1 MQRVAMLSVHTSPL
15 AQPGTG
21 DGGGMNVYVR
31 SLASALARAG
41 VAVDV
46 LTRAEHPDH
55 AESVLV
61 EPGFRVLHVEAG
73 PRAPVDKHLL
83 PDIVGDFCDATRA
96 YIERTGTDYG
106 LLHANYWVSGAVGHR
121 LKHDLGLPL
130 VTTFHTLDR
139 VKAEVGL
146 ADGVALRP
154 RVEAEVVRCADL
166 VVASTFEEH
175 DQLVRYYGADPE
187 RIEIIAPGVDHH
199 VFQPGDRVAARRHL
213 GIGCN
218 PVVLFVG
225 RIQPLKGVD
234 VAVRA
239 LAALRDP
246 SAELVIVGGPSGPD
260 GAHEEASL
268 HALVEELGVAHR
280 VRFVAPQPHDEL
292 VSWYRAA
299 DVCVVPSRTESFGLV
314 ALEAAASGTPV
325 VAANVGGLRSLV
337 AHGETGYLVESRD
350 PADYAAAIERVLALD
365 DPTPMRERAAARSAR
380 FGWGIAAARL
390 RRHYDDLVMRAPV
403 QCR

>member
-46 LTRAEHPDH
+46 LTRAEHPDQ

-83 PDIVGDFCDATRA
+83 PDIVGDFCNATHE
-96 YIERTGTDYG
+96 YIDRTGTEYG

-234 VAVRA
+234 VAARA

-260 GAHEEASL
+260 GAHEEAAL

-337 AHGETGYLVESRD
+337 DHGETGYLVETRD
-350 PADYAAAIERVLALD
+350 PADYAEAIERVLSLD
-365 DPTPMRERAAARSAR
+365 DPSPMRGRAAARSAR

-390 RRHYDDLVMRAPV
+390 RRQYDDLAMRAPV

>member
-46 LTRAEHPDH
+46 LTRADHPDH
-55 AESVLV
+55 PETVVV

-73 PRAPVDKHLL
+73 PREPVALHQL
-83 PDIVGDFCDATRA
+83 PDLVPEFCSTTRA
-96 YIERTGTDYG
+96 MIERTGTEYG

-121 LKHDLGLPL
+121 LKHELGLPL
-130 VTTFHTLDR
+130 VATFHTLDR
-139 VKAEVGL
+139 VKAEAGL

-154 RVEAEVVRCADL
+154 RVEAEVVRCGDL
-166 VVASTFEEH
+166 VVASTHEEV

-187 RIEIIAPGVDHH
+187 RIEIVAPGVDHH
-199 VFQPGDRVAARRHL
+199 VFRPGDRVAARRQLRL
-213 GIGCN
+213 GSN

-239 LAALRDP
+239 LAVLRDR
-246 SAELVIVGGPSGPD
+246 SAELVVVGGPSGPD
-260 GAHEEASL
+260 GGREEDAL
-268 HALVEELGVAHR
+268 HKLVAELGLEHR
-280 VRFVAPQPHDEL
+280 VRFVEPQPHDSL
-292 VSWYRAA
+292 ARWYRAA

-314 ALEAAASGTPV
+314 ALEAAACGTPV
-325 VAANVGGLRSLV
+325 VAAEVGGLRSLV
-337 AHGETGYLVESRD
+337 DHGHTGYLVGSRD
-350 PADYAAAIERVLALD
+350 AHEYAEAIERVLGA
-365 DPTPMRERAAARSAR
+365 DPTPMRERAASRSAR

-390 RRHYDDLVMRAPV
+390 RRHYDDLALRAPV